1 MTVLD
6 GALTWFEDHVAHPL
20 LPVEDVPMTL
30 AGISRTNTQNAL
42 AAAAA
47 GLAVGLPEHAVIRGL
62 RTFVLD
68 PERNPGR
75 ANLFR
80 LDGRIV
86 VVDYAHNE
94 AGMQGLTEVLDG
106 LRAAGR
112 DVWLA
117 ICTAGDRTDEILR
130 GFALRAALGSDH
142 LAVADLLRYL
152 RGRDR
157 ADIVAQLRAGASEAG
172 VDDVPEYEDEL
183 HALRGM
189 LHDSRRGDVVGV
201 TALGMRPEI
210 FSWLEEAGAARLGPA
225 DVKRIV
231 RRARASRG

>member
-6 GALTWFEDHVAHPL
+6 GSLTWFEDHVAHPL
-20 LPVEDVPMTL
+20 LRVEDVPVTL

-47 GLAVGLPEHAVIRGL
+47 ALAVGLPERAVVAGL
-62 RTFVLD
+62 RGFVLD

-75 ANLFR
+75 TNLFR
-80 LDGRIV
+80 LDGRTV

-106 LRAAGR
+106 LRPAGR

-117 ICTAGDRTDEILR
+117 ICTAGDRTDEILHA
-130 GFALRAALGSDH
+130 FALQAALGSDH

-157 ADIVAQLRAGASEAG
+157 ADIVEHLRAGAREAG

-189 LHDSRRGDVVGV
+189 LHESHRGDVVGV

-210 FSWLEEAGAARLGPA
+210 FAWLEGAGASRLGPG
-225 DVKRIV
+225 DVKRVV
-231 RRARASRG
+231 RRVRASRG